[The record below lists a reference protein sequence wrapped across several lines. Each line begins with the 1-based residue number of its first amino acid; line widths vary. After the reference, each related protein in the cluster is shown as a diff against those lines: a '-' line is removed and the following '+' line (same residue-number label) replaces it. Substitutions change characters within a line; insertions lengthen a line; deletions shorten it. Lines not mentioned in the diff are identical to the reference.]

1 MKRSL
6 VAVVSVVAILG
17 TSSPAH
23 AWDPDS
29 EEWYPEPE
37 PPVQW
42 SVAEPIEPPAG
53 IYLVTETY
61 VEDVVTR
68 SGPATVYSTETVHET
83 TGSYA
88 RVLETVATGSRS
100 DFDGAAFNGRAAMG
114 DGRSVAGTYYE
125 NYIRTDAGFIP
136 VSVVFFQDDL
146 EIARASHGTTPL
158 VEPART
164 EPTAPT
170 AAPVAPRGAVT
181 PAIDLPADRTNPP
194 PVGERS
200 EPVAPS
206 RTAPGPLPDRTLEVL
221 RARRIGISFL
231 EPGVVRWR
239 FSGGEVLLLGP
250 AGGDASQR
258 FVGRWDRLPPSGGT
272 WVTRFTLEFV
282 DGTARELTIRVS
294 VRAPGLVE

>member
-6 VAVVSVVAILG
+6 VAAVSILAILG

-23 AWDPDS
+23 AWSPDS

-42 SVAEPIEPPAG
+42 STEPIEPPAG

-61 VEDVVTR
+61 VDDVVTR
-68 SGPATVYSTETVHET
+68 SGPATVYSTETVHES

-88 RVLETVATGSRS
+88 RVLETVVTGSRS
-100 DFDGAAFNGRAAMG
+100 DFDGAAFNGRAAMA

-146 EIARASHGTTPL
+146 EIARASQGSTP
-158 VEPART
+158 VAPART
-164 EPTAPT
+164 PPTAP
-170 AAPVAPRGAVT
+170 AVAPVAPKGAVT
-181 PAIDLPADRTNPP
+181 PAIDLPADRTSPA
-194 PVGERS
+194 PVRERS
-200 EPVAPS
+200 EPAAPS
-206 RTAPGPLPDRTLEVL
+206 QPAPGPMPDRALEVL
-221 RARRIGISFL
+221 RARRIAISFL

-239 FSGGEVLLLGP
+239 FSDGEAVILGP

-258 FVGRWDRLPPSGGT
+258 FVGRWDRLPPTGGI
-272 WVTRFTLEFV
+272 WVTRFTLEFG

>member
-6 VAVVSVVAILG
+6 VAVVSILAILG
-17 TSSPAH
+17 TSSPAR
-23 AWDPDS
+23 AWDPDG

-42 SVAEPIEPPAG
+42 STPEPIEPPAG

-61 VEDVVTR
+61 VDDVVTR

-88 RVLETVATGSRS
+88 RVLETVVTGSRS
-100 DFDGAAFNGRAAMG
+100 DFDGAAFNGRAAMA

-125 NYIRTDAGFIP
+125 NYIRTEAGFIP

-146 EIARASHGTTPL
+146 EIARASQGSTPV

-164 EPTAPT
+164 ER
-170 AAPVAPRGAVT
+170 AAPAAASAAPKGAVT
-181 PAIDLPADRTNPP
+181 PVIDLPADRTGPP
-194 PVGERS
+194 SARETS
-200 EPVAPS
+200 EPVAP
-206 RTAPGPLPDRTLEVL
+206 RRPAPGPLPDRAMEVL
-221 RARRIGISFL
+221 RGRRIAISFAD
-231 EPGVVRWR
+231 PGVVRWR
-239 FSGGEVLLLGP
+239 FTGGETVLLGP

-258 FVGRWDRLPPSGGT
+258 FVARWDRLPPTGSV
-272 WVTRFTLEFV
+272 WVTTFTLEFV
-282 DGTARELTIRVS
+282 DGIARDLTIRVS